1 MLKLQVPEENRVP
14 FGVTTR
20 QVGSAEEVIGNLS
33 GHIFNVEFREKC
45 RVQCYKV
52 YSQVSREE
60 KKEGGEVFTFS
71 YPSR

>member
-20 QVGSAEEVIGNLS
+20 QVGSAEEVIENLS
-33 GHIFNVEFREKC
+33 GHIFSVGFREKC